1 MLYICTPHI
10 ISSSPLGIYHY
21 TWYAFDNAFADG
33 SDRNCVVDGRE
44 TNMRLCP
51 SLAVNLPL
59 PSLSAAFRAR
69 IGKCYSHTCKS
80 GGYHHQQGKSCNFF
94 ISVPPWTLHF
104 IAFRRTGSSKRHTKS
119 LLSPAPGGLLQFMM
133 RLPRRVPWGSLQEL
147 DQVCA
152 WIYTDEN
159 DIDAKIHAANRASNF
174 FIPTR

>member
-1 MLYICTPHI
+1 MPESENAIRTPVNQAATI
-10 ISSSPLGIYHY
+10 TNKVSLVISSSQCHP
-21 TWYAFDNAFADG
+21 
-33 SDRNCVVDGRE
+33 GRF
-44 TNMRLCP
+44 N
-51 SLAVNLPL
+51 
-59 PSLSAAFRAR
+59 
-69 IGKCYSHTCKS
+69 
-80 GGYHHQQGKSCNFF
+80 
-94 ISVPPWTLHF
+94 F